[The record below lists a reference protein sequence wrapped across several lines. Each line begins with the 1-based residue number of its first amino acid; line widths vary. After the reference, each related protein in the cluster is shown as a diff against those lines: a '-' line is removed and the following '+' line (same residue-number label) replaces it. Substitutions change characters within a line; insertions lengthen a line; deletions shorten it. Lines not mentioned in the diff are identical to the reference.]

1 MNTKLQSLKK
11 YIENNTKETI
21 NLINEKLDEN
31 IESLKSIELIERN
44 KLFNGIKLLTNKSTI
59 LVTICNKK
67 DADDLVY
74 KYWTYFCIQNKDK
87 KNIGLL
93 DVIDM
98 NAYSYEEQHDIMELS
113 DEEKK
118 INIKIHYIATEELLK
133 KELINQ
139 DELLVLIENS

>member
-1 MNTKLQSLKK
+1 MNTKLQYLKK

-21 NLINEKLDEN
+21 NLINEKLDED
-31 IESLKSIELIERN
+31 IESLNNIELIEPN
-44 KLFNGIKLLTNKSTI
+44 KLFNGIKLLTNKSKV

-67 DADDLVY
+67 DADDLAY
-74 KYWTYFCIQNKDK
+74 KYWTYFCIQNKDE

-98 NAYSYEEQHDIMELS
+98 KAYSYEKHHDIMELS
-113 DEEKK
+113 NEEKQ
-118 INIKIHYIATEELLK
+118 INIKIHYIFTDELLK

-139 DELLVLIENS
+139 DELLVLIA

>member
-21 NLINEKLDEN
+21 NLINEKAKEN
-31 IESLKSIELIERN
+31 IESLNNIELIEQN
-44 KLFNGIKLLTNKSTI
+44 KLFNGIKLLTNKSTV
-59 LVTICNKK
+59 LVTICNKQ

-74 KYWTYFCIQNKDK
+74 KYWTYFCIQNKNEQ
-87 KNIGLL
+87 NIGLL
-93 DVIDM
+93 DTIDM
-98 NAYSYEEQHDIMELS
+98 KAYSYEEHHDIMELS
-113 DEEKK
+113 NEEKQ
-118 INIKIHYIATEELLK
+118 INIKIHYISTEELLK

>member
-31 IESLKSIELIERN
+31 IESLKSIELIEQN

-87 KNIGLL
+87 KKYR
-93 DVIDM
+93 VIRC
-98 NAYSYEEQHDIMELS
+98 NRYECI
-113 DEEKK
+113 
-118 INIKIHYIATEELLK
+118 
-133 KELINQ
+133 
-139 DELLVLIENS
+139 

>member
-31 IESLKSIELIERN
+31 IESLKSIELIEQN

-59 LVTICNKK
+59 LVTIRNKK